1 MNLESTMQSIGL
13 YCERVCMLQ
22 QCGQAVMNMRLRK
35 VYGCSFEPFH
45 AQEQLYM
52 PYYCNLSHDGLK
64 LALWCREFVSLYKDR
79 NLCISKTRG
88 GRRRWCQQLKCL
100 CFCFPT
106 FLLGFFLLVL
116 CFYVLHTHVQ
126 HNAFC
131 LLGKQFCL
139 FSITLCQRQIVKI
152 SRVSEQDLLPLWR
165 VTMLAVLFLA
175 NFLSEFFLHFW
186 TSGTCGL
193 IRCALNYPV
202 SLKTLLYTLWNQW
215 QLHPFQAMT

>member
-1 MNLESTMQSIGL
+1 MNSESTMQSIGL
-13 YCERVCMLQ
+13 YCERVRMLQ

-35 VYGCSFEPFH
+35 IYGCSFEPFH

-79 NLCISKTRG
+79 TLCISKTRG

-100 CFCFPT
+100 CFCFLA

-126 HNAFC
+126 HNMPLVSWESNFFC
-131 LLGKQFCL
+131 FQSHCVSGRLSKSPEILSRICCHFGESQCL
-139 FSITLCQRQIVKI
+139 QCFSQQIT
-152 SRVSEQDLLPLWR
+152 
-165 VTMLAVLFLA
+165 
-175 NFLSEFFLHFW
+175 
-186 TSGTCGL
+186 
-193 IRCALNYPV
+193 
-202 SLKTLLYTLWNQW
+202 
-215 QLHPFQAMT
+215 